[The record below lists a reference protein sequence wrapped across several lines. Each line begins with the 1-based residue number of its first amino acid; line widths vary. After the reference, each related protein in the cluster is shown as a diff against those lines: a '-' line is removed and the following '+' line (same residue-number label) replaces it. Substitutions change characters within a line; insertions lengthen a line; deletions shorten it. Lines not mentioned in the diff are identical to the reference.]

1 MSRSQWGS
9 RLGFILASAGAT
21 VGLGSIWKF
30 PYVTAMNGGG
40 AFIIIF
46 ILIAFTLGLALLMA
60 EIAIGRAAG
69 CGAVSAFRKLGG
81 RGWPLVG
88 YTGVLCGF
96 LVLSFYCVVGGWTF
110 GYLLRAFDGRVM
122 SDSPEALAALFGQY
136 VSSPVEPIV
145 THALFVGLTALV
157 VMAGIQKGIE
167 RAGKLLMPALFVLML
182 LLIVRALTLPGAAEG
197 VSQFLAP
204 DFSKVTPSMLVDALG
219 LAFFSLSV
227 GAGCMLAYGSYLG
240 PGVRLA
246 NASLWIVGLT
256 TLTSIL
262 AGLMIFPA
270 IAAFGLDAAAGPGL
284 TYMTMPVVFNHLPFG
299 QWFAVAFFALLLF
312 AALTSA
318 VSLLEI
324 IVVLPVDDWGV
335 DRKRASLA
343 GAALVFL
350 AGIPAS
356 LSFGLLGDVTLFGRN
371 VFELMDYT
379 ASNILLPV
387 GGIGTALFAG
397 WKVWPLMRGQLALPA
412 GVAVAMQAMCRVVA
426 PLLIGLILVWNL

>member
-1 MSRSQWGS
+1 MKLSKLSLIFSVVLLFAAFRVITARNPVHAVLFLMLTFSQAAGIWLLLKAEFLAITLVLVY
-9 RLGFILASAGAT
+9 LGAVMVLFLFVVMMLDIHIDSLRQGFWRHFPLALAIGALITLEMAVVLFGGFRTGDAPVVPETVTNAAGQVVQYSNTKA
-21 VGLGSIWKF
+21 LGTLLYTHYLYPIEIAA
-30 PYVTAMNGGG
+30 VLLL
-40 AFIIIF
+40 
-46 ILIAFTLGLALLMA
+46 ILIA
-60 EIAIGRAAG
+60 
-69 CGAVSAFRKLGG
+69 
-81 RGWPLVG
+81 
-88 YTGVLCGF
+88 
-96 LVLSFYCVVGGWTF
+96 
-110 GYLLRAFDGRVM
+110 
-122 SDSPEALAALFGQY
+122 
-136 VSSPVEPIV
+136 
-145 THALFVGLTALV
+145 
-157 VMAGIQKGIE
+157 
-167 RAGKLLMPALFVLML
+167 
-182 LLIVRALTLPGAAEG
+182 RALTLNGAIDG
-197 VSQFLAP
+197 LLYFVTP
-204 DFSKVTPSMLVDALG
+204 DFSKVTISTVVDAMG

-426 PLLIGLILVWNL
+426 PLLISGILIRGIM